1 MNWLNIA
8 LVGEGRKKKI
18 HGAGRIGLRPT
29 TALFA
34 RAPDALQ
41 ATRA

>member
-18 HGAGRIGLRPT
+18 HGAGRIGP
-29 TALFA
+29 
-34 RAPDALQ
+34 APDDGSI
-41 ATRA
+41 R